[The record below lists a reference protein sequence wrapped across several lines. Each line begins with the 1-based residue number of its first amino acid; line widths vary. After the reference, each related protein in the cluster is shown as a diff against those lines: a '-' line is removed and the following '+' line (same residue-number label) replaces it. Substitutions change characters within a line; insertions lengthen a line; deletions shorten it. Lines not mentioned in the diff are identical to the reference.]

1 MRQALLRFHH
11 TDSLMT
17 NWTDTSG
24 TAFDITVE
32 VNGSVSSV
40 ILVEDSLASGSV
52 SSCVLAQMQGWKSP
66 AIAEGVVTF
75 KTPFVFTPPE

>member
-40 ILVEDSLASGSV
+40 ILVEDSLTSGSV
-52 SSCVLAQMQGWKSP
+52 SSCVLA
-66 AIAEGVVTF
+66 
-75 KTPFVFTPPE
+75 